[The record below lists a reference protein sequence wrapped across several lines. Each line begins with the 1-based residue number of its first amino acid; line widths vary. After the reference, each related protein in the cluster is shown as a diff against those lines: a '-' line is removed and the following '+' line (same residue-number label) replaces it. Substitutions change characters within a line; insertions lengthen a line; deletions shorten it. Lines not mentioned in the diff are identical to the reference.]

1 MRDNQIVVAIAARD
15 LSGVAEAYDKYAPG
29 LYGYCRS
36 LLREPADAADA
47 VQDTFVIA
55 AAKVAEL
62 RDPSRLRPWL
72 YAVARNEC
80 HRRLRAG
87 TAPAMVEEP
96 AYVLDESAEVS
107 HQAEQAQLRELV
119 RAAIS
124 GLSPADQ
131 EIVQLSARYEL
142 QGTDLAD
149 VLGVS
154 RHHPRALLARARG
167 QLSDALGALL
177 LARAGRQSCAALDEL
192 LRDWDGTMTVLMR
205 KRICGHIEGCDV
217 CGQRKRLE
225 LRPAMLRGL
234 APPAL
239 LPAGLRVQ
247 VLGLCADR
255 KREALIQRTD
265 IVDRAGGF
273 GGNGFPAALARPR
286 TLISRP
292 SRGHVAMAAGAATV
306 AAAVI
311 ATATVLATG
320 GPPGRHAGG
329 HSAAGPSSPGGSPGQ
344 VARPSPSGTRA
355 SAPAQP
361 VTARDT
367 GALPSGAARSGGE
380 PAAALGTGARST
392 GGTSGSGGTGSSGG
406 AGTGGTSPVSVGVG
420 VGTSG
425 SGGSGGSGTPTISVP
440 TISVTPG
447 VLVLAS
453 LLGGPATGTLT
464 LTAGNAPVTHYT
476 ISVPRSLLGELSVSP
491 ASGSIG
497 AGQSVRVT
505 VTLSGLLAVDTTI
518 TVNPGSHSVTVLL
531 GASL

>member
-1 MRDNQIVVAIAARD
+1 MRDNQIVAAIAARD

-55 AAKVAEL
+55 AAKVTEL

-80 HRRLRAG
+80 HRRLHVG
-87 TAPAMVEEP
+87 NAPAMVEES
-96 AYVLDESAEVS
+96 AYVLDESAEVG

-154 RHHPRALLARARG
+154 RHHAQALLARARG

-192 LRDWDGTMTVLMR
+192 LRDWDGAMTVLVR
-205 KRICGHIEGCDV
+205 KRICGHIEGCEL
-217 CGQRKRLE
+217 CGERKRLE

-265 IVDRAGGF
+265 IADRAGGF
-273 GGNGFPAALARPR
+273 GGNGFPAALARPI

-292 SRGHVAMAAGAATV
+292 SRGRVAMAAGAATV

-320 GPPGRHAGG
+320 GPPGRHADG
-329 HSAAGPSSPGGSPGQ
+329 HSAACPSSPAGSPGRVVQ
-344 VARPSPSGTRA
+344 PSPSGARP

-361 VTARDT
+361 VTARGT

-380 PAAALGTGARST
+380 PAAALGTGARNS
-392 GGTSGSGGTGSSGG
+392 GGTSGSGGTAGAGG
-406 AGTGGTSPVSVGVG
+406 TGGTGTGGTSPVSVGVSVGVG
-420 VGTSG
+420 VGTGG
-425 SGGSGGSGTPTISVP
+425 SGGSGG
-440 TISVTPG
+440 
-447 VLVLAS
+447 
-453 LLGGPATGTLT
+453 
-464 LTAGNAPVTHYT
+464 AGEAEAQAH
-476 ISVPRSLLGELSVSP
+476 PRSVCQRTVCQGTVCLRSV
-491 ASGSIG
+491 
-497 AGQSVRVT
+497 
-505 VTLSGLLAVDTTI
+505 
-518 TVNPGSHSVTVLL
+518 
-531 GASL
+531 

>member
-1 MRDNQIVVAIAARD
+1 
-15 LSGVAEAYDKYAPG
+15 
-29 LYGYCRS
+29 
-36 LLREPADAADA
+36 
-47 VQDTFVIA
+47 
-55 AAKVAEL
+55 
-62 RDPSRLRPWL
+62 
-72 YAVARNEC
+72 
-80 HRRLRAG
+80 
-87 TAPAMVEEP
+87 
-96 AYVLDESAEVS
+96 
-107 HQAEQAQLRELV
+107 
-119 RAAIS
+119 
-124 GLSPADQ
+124 
-131 EIVQLSARYEL
+131 
-142 QGTDLAD
+142 
-149 VLGVS
+149 
-154 RHHPRALLARARG
+154 
-167 QLSDALGALL
+167 

-205 KRICGHIEGCDV
+205 KRICGHIEGCEL
-217 CGQRKRLE
+217 CGERKRLE

-255 KREALIQRTD
+255 KRGALIQRMD

-273 GGNGFPAALARPR
+273 GGNGFPAALVRPR

-320 GPPGRHAGG
+320 GPPGRNAGG
-329 HSAAGPSSPGGSPGQ
+329 HSAAGPSSPGGWPGR
-344 VARPSPSGTRA
+344 VAQPSPSGARP
-355 SAPAQP
+355 SAPPQP
-361 VTARDT
+361 VTARGPGT
-367 GALPSGAARSGGE
+367 LPSGAARSGGE
-380 PAAALGTGARST
+380 PGAALGTGARSS

-406 AGTGGTSPVSVGVG
+406 AGTGTGGTSPVSVSVG

-425 SGGSGGSGTPTISVP
+425 SGGSGGSSTPTV
-440 TISVTPG
+440 SVTPG

-453 LLGGPATGTLT
+453 LLGSPATGTLT

-476 ISVPRSLLGELSVSP
+476 ISVPSSLLGELSVSP

-497 AGQSVRVT
+497 AGQSVRAT

-518 TVNPGSHSVTVLL
+518 AVNPGGHSVTVLL
-531 GASL
+531 GVGL